1 MKRKTLKLL
10 LSLTLV
16 LCVALALPGL
26 SAGAD
31 YVNSFEAGTDIGS
44 IQVFSSNLVIKSYE
58 KYAGSLPAGLSLSWD
73 DYGIYMAGTPTT
85 AGNYSSSYNVVT
97 ENGTYSFIINISI
110 TGGTTPTE
118 APVTGEPPHITKHPT
133 GETVEPGGSAQFV
146 ARADDATK
154 ITWRLVSKDTTVTY
168 NAADGPDYFPGL
180 SVDGLGTERLTL
192 ENIPSSLNEWC
203 VEAKFENG
211 NGASYSN
218 GARITV
224 KAANT
229 NTNNNNSTNNNNTN
243 NNNTNNNSTNNNN
256 TNNNSNNGSDNQNT
270 GTDLGNDGLTT
281 KTPNINMAPQSTRLK
296 KGETCT
302 LTVQATSPNNGELSY
317 QWYSTN
323 VNNRGMATPIEGA
336 TEASYTPTITE
347 GTMYYCVAVM
357 NTREGVTSEPVYT
370 DLVEVSFEPEATPT
384 PSPTATPTR
393 TSSDNGSYDRGNN
406 TQLIFFGIVGFL
418 ALAAL
423 VGVVVYLR
431 IDSKRSKDE

>member
-1 MKRKTLKLL
+1 MKSKTMKLL

-97 ENGTYSFIINISI
+97 ENGTYSFIINLSI
-110 TGGTTPTE
+110 TGGTAPTA
-118 APVTGEPPHITKHPT
+118 APAAGSTPHITKHPT

-168 NAADGPDYFPGL
+168 NAADGPDYFRGL

-192 ENIPSSLNEWC
+192 ENIPSALDGWC
-203 VEAKFENG
+203 VEAKFENA

-224 KAANT
+224 KAATNT
-229 NTNNNNSTNNNNTN
+229 NTNNNTGNNNNG
-243 NNNTNNNSTNNNN
+243 NTNTN
-256 TNNNSNNGSDNQNT
+256 TNTDNSSINTTGSNDQST
-270 GTDLGNDGLTT
+270 GTDLGNNGLTT
-281 KTPNINMAPQSTRLK
+281 KTPNINVAPQSTRLK

-336 TEASYTPTITE
+336 TNASYTPTQTE

-357 NTREGVTSEPVYT
+357 NTREGITSDPVYT

-393 TSSDNGSYDRGNN
+393 TSSDNGSYNRGNS
-406 TQLIFFGIVGFL
+406 TQLIFFGIIGFL

>member
-192 ENIPSSLNEWC
+192 ENIPSSLNGWC

-243 NNNTNNNSTNNNN
+243 NNSNNSTNNN
-256 TNNNSNNGSDNQNT
+256 TNNSNNNGSDNQNT

-406 TQLIFFGIVGFL
+406 TQLIFFGIIGFL

>member
-16 LCVALALPGL
+16 LCAALALPGL

-97 ENGTYSFIINISI
+97 ENGTYSFIINLSI

-203 VEAKFENG
+203 VEAKFENA

-229 NTNNNNSTNNNNTN
+229 NTNNNNSTNNNNA
-243 NNNTNNNSTNNNN
+243 NNNSTDNNA
-256 TNNNSNNGSDNQNT
+256 NNSNNSNDDQSA
-270 GTDLGNDGLTT
+270 GTDLGNNGLTT

-323 VNNRGMATPIEGA
+323 VNNRGMATPIDGA
-336 TEASYTPTITE
+336 TEASYTPAQTE

-370 DLVEVSFEPEATPT
+370 DLAEVSFEPEATPT
-384 PSPTATPTR
+384 PVATATPTR
-393 TSSDNGSYDRGNN
+393 TSSDNGSYDRGNS
-406 TQLIFFGIVGFL
+406 TQLIFFGIIGFL

-431 IDSKRSKDE
+431 IDSKRSRDE

>member
-110 TGGTTPTE
+110 TGGATPTE

-243 NNNTNNNSTNNNN
+243 NNSNNSTNNNA
-256 TNNNSNNGSDNQNT
+256 NNSNNNGSDNQNT

-384 PSPTATPTR
+384 PVPTATPTR

>member
-1 MKRKTLKLL
+1 MMKKQTLKLL

-16 LCVALALPGL
+16 FCVVLALPGL
-26 SAGAD
+26 SASAD

-97 ENGTYSFIINISI
+97 ENGTYSFIINLSI

-118 APVTGEPPHITKHPT
+118 APAAGDPPHITKHPT

-168 NAADGPDYFPGL
+168 TAADGPDYFPGL

-192 ENIPSSLNEWC
+192 SNIPSSLNEWC
-203 VEAKFENG
+203 VEAKFENE

-224 KAANT
+224 KAVSSNT
-229 NTNNNNSTNNNNTN
+229 NNSSTNNNNSNNSNTNTSANTN
-243 NNNTNNNSTNNNN
+243 NTSNST
-256 TNNNSNNGSDNQNT
+256 TGSNNDQAS
-270 GTDLGNDGLTT
+270 GTDLSNNGLTT
-281 KTPNINMAPQSTRLK
+281 KTPNINVPPQSTRLQ

-336 TEASYTPTITE
+336 TEASYTPNQTE

-357 NTREGVTSEPVYT
+357 NTREGITSQPVYS

-393 TSSDNGSYDRGNN
+393 TSSDNGSYDRGSS
-406 TQLIFFGIVGFL
+406 TQLIFFGIIGFL

>member
-31 YVNSFEAGTDIGS
+31 YVNSFEAGKDIGS

-73 DYGIYMAGTPTT
+73 DYGIYMAGTPTS
-85 AGNYSSSYNVVT
+85 AGNFSSSYNVVT

-110 TGGTTPTE
+110 TGGTTPTATP
-118 APVTGEPPHITKHPT
+118 APGDPPHITKHPT

-243 NNNTNNNSTNNNN
+243 NN
-256 TNNNSNNGSDNQNT
+256 SNHGSDNQNT
-270 GTDLGNDGLTT
+270 GTDLGNDGLTA

-370 DLVEVSFEPEATPT
+370 DLAEVSFEPEATPT

>member
-243 NNNTNNNSTNNNN
+243 NN
-256 TNNNSNNGSDNQNT
+256 SNNGSDNQNT

-323 VNNRGMATPIEGA
+323 VNNRGMATPIAGA

-384 PSPTATPTR
+384 PVPTATPTR

>member
-243 NNNTNNNSTNNNN
+243 NNSNNSTNNN
-256 TNNNSNNGSDNQNT
+256 TNNSNNNGSDNQNT

-370 DLVEVSFEPEATPT
+370 DLAEVNFEPEATPT

>member
-211 NGASYSN
+211 YGASYSN

-229 NTNNNNSTNNNNTN
+229 NTNNNN
-243 NNNTNNNSTNNNN
+243 NTNNNSNNSTNSN
-256 TNNNSNNGSDNQNT
+256 TNNSNNNGSDNQNT

-370 DLVEVSFEPEATPT
+370 DLAEVSFEPEATPT

-406 TQLIFFGIVGFL
+406 TQLIFFGIIGFL
-418 ALAAL
+418 ALASL

-431 IDSKRSKDE
+431 IDSKRSRDE

>member
-243 NNNTNNNSTNNNN
+243 NNSTNNNN

-270 GTDLGNDGLTT
+270 GTDLGNNGLTT

-384 PSPTATPTR
+384 PVPTATPTR

>member
-1 MKRKTLKLL
+1 
-10 LSLTLV
+10 
-16 LCVALALPGL
+16 
-26 SAGAD
+26 
-31 YVNSFEAGTDIGS
+31 
-44 IQVFSSNLVIKSYE
+44 
-58 KYAGSLPAGLSLSWD
+58 
-73 DYGIYMAGTPTT
+73 MAGTPTT

-243 NNNTNNNSTNNNN
+243 NN

-270 GTDLGNDGLTT
+270 GTDLGNNGLTT

-302 LTVQATSPNNGELSY
+302 LTVQATSP
-317 QWYSTN
+317 T
-323 VNNRGMATPIEGA
+323 
-336 TEASYTPTITE
+336 
-347 GTMYYCVAVM
+347 
-357 NTREGVTSEPVYT
+357 
-370 DLVEVSFEPEATPT
+370 
-384 PSPTATPTR
+384 TA
-393 TSSDNGSYDRGNN
+393 N
-406 TQLIFFGIVGFL
+406 
-418 ALAAL
+418 
-423 VGVVVYLR
+423 
-431 IDSKRSKDE
+431 

>member
-243 NNNTNNNSTNNNN
+243 NNN
-256 TNNNSNNGSDNQNT
+256 NNGSDNQNT

-370 DLVEVSFEPEATPT
+370 DLAEVSFEPEATPT

>member
-243 NNNTNNNSTNNNN
+243 NN
-256 TNNNSNNGSDNQNT
+256 SNNGSDNQNT

-302 LTVQATSPNNGELSY
+302 LTIQATSPNNGELSY

-384 PSPTATPTR
+384 PVPTATPTR

>member
-16 LCVALALPGL
+16 LCVALAMPGL

-31 YVNSFEAGTDIGS
+31 YVNSFEAGKDIGS

-58 KYAGSLPAGLSLSWD
+58 KYAGSLPTGLSLSWD
-73 DYGIYMAGTPTT
+73 DYGIYMAGTPTS
-85 AGNYSSSYNVVT
+85 AGNFSSSYNVVT

-110 TGGTTPTE
+110 TGGTTPTATP
-118 APVTGEPPHITKHPT
+118 APGNPPHITKHPT

-168 NAADGPDYFPGL
+168 TAADAPDYFPGL

-192 ENIPSSLNEWC
+192 ENIPSALNEWC
-203 VEAKFENG
+203 VEAKFENA

-224 KAANT
+224 KAAANT
-229 NTNNNNSTNNNNTN
+229 NTNNNNNSSSSNNNNTN
-243 NNNTNNNSTNNNN
+243 TNTNNNTNTATGGNNDQT
-256 TNNNSNNGSDNQNT
+256 T
-270 GTDLGNDGLTT
+270 GTDLSNDGLTT
-281 KTPNINMAPQSTRLK
+281 KTPNINLAPQSTRLK

-323 VNNRGMATPIEGA
+323 VNNRGMATPIDGA
-336 TEASYTPTITE
+336 TNASYTPTQTE

-370 DLVEVSFEPEATPT
+370 DLAEVSFEPEATPT

-393 TSSDNGSYDRGNN
+393 TSSDNGSYNRGNS
-406 TQLIFFGIVGFL
+406 TQLIFFGIIGFL

-431 IDSKRSKDE
+431 IDSKRGRDE

>member
-73 DYGIYMAGTPTT
+73 DYGIYMAGTPTS
-85 AGNYSSSYNVVT
+85 AGNFSSSYNVVT
-97 ENGTYSFIINISI
+97 ENGTYSFIINLSI

-243 NNNTNNNSTNNNN
+243 NNSNNSTNNN
-256 TNNNSNNGSDNQNT
+256 TNNSNNNGSDNQNT

-281 KTPNINMAPQSTRLK
+281 KTPNINMVPQSTRLK

-370 DLVEVSFEPEATPT
+370 DLAEVSFEPEATPT

>member
-31 YVNSFEAGTDIGS
+31 YVNSFEAGKDIGS

-73 DYGIYMAGTPTT
+73 DYGIYMAGTPTS
-85 AGNYSSSYNVVT
+85 AGNFSSSYNVVT
-97 ENGTYSFIINISI
+97 ENGTYSFIINLSI
-110 TGGTTPTE
+110 TGGTTPTATP
-118 APVTGEPPHITKHPT
+118 APGDPPHITKHPT

-243 NNNTNNNSTNNNN
+243 NNSNNSTNNN
-256 TNNNSNNGSDNQNT
+256 TNNSNNNGSDNQNT

>member
-229 NTNNNNSTNNNNTN
+229 NTNNNNSTNNNNTH
-243 NNNTNNNSTNNNN
+243 NNSTNNNN

>member
-229 NTNNNNSTNNNNTN
+229 NTNNNNSTS

-270 GTDLGNDGLTT
+270 GTDLGNDSLTT

-384 PSPTATPTR
+384 PVPTATPTR

>member
-211 NGASYSN
+211 YGASYSN

-243 NNNTNNNSTNNNN
+243 NNSNNSTNNN
-256 TNNNSNNGSDNQNT
+256 TNNSNNNGSDNQNT

-302 LTVQATSPNNGELSY
+302 LTIQATSPNNGELSY

-384 PSPTATPTR
+384 PVPTATPTR

>member
-1 MKRKTLKLL
+1 MKSKTMKLL

-97 ENGTYSFIINISI
+97 ENGTYSFIINLSI
-110 TGGTTPTE
+110 TGGTTPTK
-118 APVTGEPPHITKHPT
+118 APATGNPPHITKHPT

-192 ENIPSSLNEWC
+192 SNIPSSLNEWC
-203 VEAKFENG
+203 VEAKFENA

-224 KAANT
+224 KAT
-229 NTNNNNSTNNNNTN
+229 NNNTN
-243 NNNTNNNSTNNNN
+243 NNNSANNSSNNNSNNN
-256 TNNNSNNGSDNQNT
+256 TNNNTNNSTNGSSDQNS
-270 GTDLGNDGLTT
+270 GTDLGNNGLTT
-281 KTPNINMAPQSTRLK
+281 KTPNINVAPQSTRLK

-317 QWYSTN
+317 QWYSNT
-323 VNNRGMATPIEGA
+323 VNNRATATPIEGA
-336 TEASYTPTITE
+336 TDASYTIPQTD
-347 GTMYYCVAVM
+347 GTMYYCVGVW
-357 NTREGVTSEPVYT
+357 NTREGVKRDVVYT
-370 DLVEVSFEPEATPT
+370 DLIEVSFEPEATPT

>member
-16 LCVALALPGL
+16 LCVALAMPGL

-31 YVNSFEAGTDIGS
+31 YVNSFEAGKDIGS

-73 DYGIYMAGTPTT
+73 DYGIYMAGTPTS
-85 AGNYSSSYNVVT
+85 AGNFSSSYNVVT

-110 TGGTTPTE
+110 TGGTAPTATP
-118 APVTGEPPHITKHPT
+118 APGNPPHITKHPT

-168 NAADGPDYFPGL
+168 TAADAPDYFPGL

-192 ENIPSSLNEWC
+192 ENIPSALNEWC
-203 VEAKFENG
+203 VEAKFENA

-224 KAANT
+224 KAAANT
-229 NTNNNNSTNNNNTN
+229 NTNNNNNSSSSNNNNTN
-243 NNNTNNNSTNNNN
+243 TNTNNNTNTATGGNNDQT
-256 TNNNSNNGSDNQNT
+256 T
-270 GTDLGNDGLTT
+270 GTDLSNDGLTT
-281 KTPNINMAPQSTRLK
+281 KTPNINVAPQSTRLK

-323 VNNRGMATPIEGA
+323 VNNRGMATPIDGA
-336 TEASYTPTITE
+336 TNASYTPTQTE

-370 DLVEVSFEPEATPT
+370 DLAEVSFEPEATPT

-393 TSSDNGSYDRGNN
+393 TSSDNGSYNRGNS
-406 TQLIFFGIVGFL
+406 TQLIFFGIIGFL

-431 IDSKRSKDE
+431 IDSKRGRDE

>member
-1 MKRKTLKLL
+1 MKSKTMKLL

-97 ENGTYSFIINISI
+97 ENGTYSFIINLSI
-110 TGGTTPTE
+110 TGGTTPTK
-118 APVTGEPPHITKHPT
+118 APATGNPPHITKHPT

-154 ITWRLVSKDTTVTY
+154 ITRRLVSKDTTVTY

-203 VEAKFENG
+203 VEAKFENE

-224 KAANT
+224 KAT
-229 NTNNNNSTNNNNTN
+229 NNNTN
-243 NNNTNNNSTNNNN
+243 NNTNNSTGGNNDQ
-256 TNNNSNNGSDNQNT
+256 NS
-270 GTDLGNDGLTT
+270 GTDLGSNGLTT
-281 KTPNINMAPQSTRLK
+281 KTPNINVAPQSTRLK

-323 VNNRGMATPIEGA
+323 VNNRGMATPIDGA
-336 TEASYTPTITE
+336 TEASYTPTQTE

-357 NTREGVTSEPVYT
+357 NTREGVTSDPVYT
-370 DLVEVSFEPEATPT
+370 DLAEVSFEPEATPT

>member
-10 LSLTLV
+10 LSLMLV

-243 NNNTNNNSTNNNN
+243 NNSTNNNN
-256 TNNNSNNGSDNQNT
+256 TNNSSNNGSDNQNT
-270 GTDLGNDGLTT
+270 GTDLGNNGLTT

-384 PSPTATPTR
+384 PVPTATPTR

-431 IDSKRSKDE
+431 IDSKRSKNE

>member
-31 YVNSFEAGTDIGS
+31 YVNNFEAGTDIGS

-110 TGGTTPTE
+110 TGGATPTE

-243 NNNTNNNSTNNNN
+243 NNSTNNNN

-270 GTDLGNDGLTT
+270 GTDLGNNGLTT

-384 PSPTATPTR
+384 PVPTATPTR

>member
-229 NTNNNNSTNNNNTN
+229 NTNNNNSTS

-256 TNNNSNNGSDNQNT
+256 SNNNSNNGSDNQNT
-270 GTDLGNDGLTT
+270 GTDLGNNGLTT

-317 QWYSTN
+317 QWYSNT
-323 VNNRGMATPIEGA
+323 VNNRATATPIEGA
-336 TEASYTPTITE
+336 TDASYTIPQTD
-347 GTMYYCVAVM
+347 GTMYYCVGVW
-357 NTREGVTSEPVYT
+357 NTREGVKSDVVYT
-370 DLVEVSFEPEATPT
+370 DLIEVSFEPEATPT
-384 PSPTATPTR
+384 PVPTATPTR

>member
-1 MKRKTLKLL
+1 MKSKTMKLL

-26 SAGAD
+26 SADAD

-97 ENGTYSFIINISI
+97 ENGTYSFIINLSI
-110 TGGTTPTE
+110 TGGTTPTK
-118 APVTGEPPHITKHPT
+118 APATGNPPHITKHPT

-192 ENIPSSLNEWC
+192 SNIPSSLNEWC
-203 VEAKFENG
+203 VEAKFENA
-211 NGASYSN
+211 NGPSYSN

-224 KAANT
+224 KAT
-229 NTNNNNSTNNNNTN
+229 NNNTN
-243 NNNTNNNSTNNNN
+243 NNNSANNSSNNNSNNN
-256 TNNNSNNGSDNQNT
+256 TNNNTNNSTNGSSDQNS
-270 GTDLGNDGLTT
+270 GTDLGNNGLTT
-281 KTPNINMAPQSTRLK
+281 KTPNINVAPQSTRLK

-317 QWYSTN
+317 QWYSNT
-323 VNNRGMATPIEGA
+323 VNNRATATPIEGA
-336 TEASYTPTITE
+336 TDASYTIPQTD
-347 GTMYYCVAVM
+347 GTMYYCVGVW
-357 NTREGVTSEPVYT
+357 NTREGVKSDVVYT
-370 DLVEVSFEPEATPT
+370 DLIEVSFEPETTPT

>member
-31 YVNSFEAGTDIGS
+31 YVNSFEAGKDIGS

-110 TGGTTPTE
+110 TGGATPTE

-243 NNNTNNNSTNNNN
+243 NNSNNSTNNNA
-256 TNNNSNNGSDNQNT
+256 NNSNNNGSDNQNT

>member
-110 TGGTTPTE
+110 IGGTTPTE

-211 NGASYSN
+211 YGASYSN

-229 NTNNNNSTNNNNTN
+229 NTND
-243 NNNTNNNSTNNNN
+243 NNSTNNNN
-256 TNNNSNNGSDNQNT
+256 TNNNSNNSTNNNTNNSNNNGSDNQNT

-370 DLVEVSFEPEATPT
+370 DLAEVSFEPEATPT

>member
-243 NNNTNNNSTNNNN
+243 NN
-256 TNNNSNNGSDNQNT
+256 SNNGSDNQNT

-384 PSPTATPTR
+384 PVPTATPTR

>member
-1 MKRKTLKLL
+1 MKRKTLKLM

-31 YVNSFEAGTDIGS
+31 YVNSFEAGKDIGS

-58 KYAGSLPAGLSLSWD
+58 KYAGSLPTGLSLSWD
-73 DYGIYMAGTPTT
+73 DYGIYMAGTPTS
-85 AGNYSSSYNVVT
+85 AGNFSSSYNVVT

-110 TGGTTPTE
+110 TGGTTPTATP
-118 APVTGEPPHITKHPT
+118 APGNPPHITKHPT

-168 NAADGPDYFPGL
+168 TAADAPDYFPGL

-192 ENIPSSLNEWC
+192 ENIPSALNEWC
-203 VEAKFENG
+203 VEAKFENA

-224 KAANT
+224 KAAANTSTNNNNNSSSSNNNNTNT
-229 NTNNNNSTNNNNTN
+229 NTNNNTNTATGGNNDQT
-243 NNNTNNNSTNNNN
+243 
-256 TNNNSNNGSDNQNT
+256 T
-270 GTDLGNDGLTT
+270 GTDLSNDGLTT
-281 KTPNINMAPQSTRLK
+281 KTPNINLAPQSTRLK

-323 VNNRGMATPIEGA
+323 VNNRGMATPIDGA
-336 TEASYTPTITE
+336 TNASYTPTQTE

-370 DLVEVSFEPEATPT
+370 DLAEVSFEPEATPT

-393 TSSDNGSYDRGNN
+393 TSSDNGSYNRGNS
-406 TQLIFFGIVGFL
+406 TQLIFFGIIGFL

-431 IDSKRSKDE
+431 IDSKRGRDE

>member
-243 NNNTNNNSTNNNN
+243 NNSNNSTNNNA
-256 TNNNSNNGSDNQNT
+256 NNSNNNGSDNQNT

-431 IDSKRSKDE
+431 IDSKRGKDE

>member
-1 MKRKTLKLL
+1 MKRKILKLL

-31 YVNSFEAGTDIGS
+31 YVNSFEVGSDIGS

-58 KYAGSLPAGLSLSWD
+58 KYAGSLPGGLSLSWD

-97 ENGTYSFIINISI
+97 ENGTYSFIINLSI
-110 TGGTTPTE
+110 TGGTVPTA
-118 APVTGEPPHITKHPT
+118 APATGNPPHITKHPT

-168 NAADGPDYFPGL
+168 NAADAPDYFPGL

-192 ENIPSSLNEWC
+192 ENIPSALNEWC
-203 VEAKFENG
+203 VEAKFENA

-224 KAANT
+224 KAAT
-229 NTNNNNSTNNNNTN
+229 NTSTNNNNAS
-243 NNNTNNNSTNNNN
+243 NNNSSTN
-256 TNNNSNNGSDNQNT
+256 TNTNSNANTTTGNNDQNS
-270 GTDLGNDGLTT
+270 GTDLVNEGLTT
-281 KTPNINMAPQSTRLK
+281 KTPNINVAPQSTRLK

-336 TEASYTPTITE
+336 TEASYTPTQTE

-370 DLVEVSFEPEATPT
+370 DLAEVSFEPEATPT

-393 TSSDNGSYDRGNN
+393 TSSDNGSYNRGNS
-406 TQLIFFGIVGFL
+406 TQLIFFGIIGFL

-431 IDSKRSKDE
+431 IDSKRSRDE

>member
-211 NGASYSN
+211 NSASYSN

-229 NTNNNNSTNNNNTN
+229 NTNNNNSTSNNNA
-243 NNNTNNNSTNNNN
+243 NNNSTNNNN

-384 PSPTATPTR
+384 PVPTATPTR

>member
-229 NTNNNNSTNNNNTN
+229 NTNNNNSTS

-270 GTDLGNDGLTT
+270 GTDLGNNGLTT

-302 LTVQATSPNNGELSY
+302 LTIQATSPNNGELSY

-384 PSPTATPTR
+384 PVPTATPTR

>member
-31 YVNSFEAGTDIGS
+31 YVNSFEVGTDIGS

-73 DYGIYMAGTPTT
+73 DYGIYMAGTPTS
-85 AGNYSSSYNVVT
+85 AGNFSSSYNVVT
-97 ENGTYSFIINISI
+97 ENGTYSFIINLSI

-243 NNNTNNNSTNNNN
+243 NNSNNSTNNN
-256 TNNNSNNGSDNQNT
+256 TNNSNNNGSDNQNT

-281 KTPNINMAPQSTRLK
+281 KTPNINMVPQSTRLK

-370 DLVEVSFEPEATPT
+370 DLAEVSFEPEATPT

>member
-110 TGGTTPTE
+110 TGGATPTE

-211 NGASYSN
+211 YGASYSN

-243 NNNTNNNSTNNNN
+243 NNSTNNNN
-256 TNNNSNNGSDNQNT
+256 TNNSSNNGSDNQNT
-270 GTDLGNDGLTT
+270 GTDLGNNGLTT

-302 LTVQATSPNNGELSY
+302 LTIQATSPNNGELSY

-370 DLVEVSFEPEATPT
+370 DLAEVSFEPEATPT

-406 TQLIFFGIVGFL
+406 TQLIFFGIIGFL

-431 IDSKRSKDE
+431 IDSKRSRDE

>member
-31 YVNSFEAGTDIGS
+31 YVNSFEAGSDIGS

-58 KYAGSLPAGLSLSWD
+58 KYAGSLPGGLSLSWD

-97 ENGTYSFIINISI
+97 ENGTYSFIINLSI
-110 TGGTTPTE
+110 TGGTVPTA
-118 APVTGEPPHITKHPT
+118 APATGNPPHITKHPT

-168 NAADGPDYFPGL
+168 NAADAPDYFPGL

-192 ENIPSSLNEWC
+192 ENIPSALNEWC
-203 VEAKFENG
+203 VEAKFENA

-224 KAANT
+224 KAAT
-229 NTNNNNSTNNNNTN
+229 NTSTNNNNAS
-243 NNNTNNNSTNNNN
+243 NNNSSTN
-256 TNNNSNNGSDNQNT
+256 TNTNSNANTTTGNNDQNS
-270 GTDLGNDGLTT
+270 GTDLVNEGLTT
-281 KTPNINMAPQSTRLK
+281 KTPNINVAPQSTRLQ
-296 KGETCT
+296 KGQTCT

-336 TEASYTPTITE
+336 TEASYTPTQTE

-357 NTREGVTSEPVYT
+357 NTREGITSEPVYT
-370 DLVEVSFEPEATPT
+370 DLAEVSFEPEATPT

-393 TSSDNGSYDRGNN
+393 TSSDNGSYNRGNS
-406 TQLIFFGIVGFL
+406 TQLIFFGIIGFL

-431 IDSKRSKDE
+431 IDSKRSRDE

>member
-31 YVNSFEAGTDIGS
+31 YVNSFEAGKDIGS

-73 DYGIYMAGTPTT
+73 DYGIYMAGTPTS
-85 AGNYSSSYNVVT
+85 AGNFSSSYNVVT
-97 ENGTYSFIINISI
+97 ENGTYSFIINLSI
-110 TGGTTPTE
+110 TGGTTPTATP
-118 APVTGEPPHITKHPT
+118 APGNPPHITKHPT

-168 NAADGPDYFPGL
+168 TAADAPDYFPGL

-192 ENIPSSLNEWC
+192 ENIPSALNEWC
-203 VEAKFENG
+203 VEAKFENA

-224 KAANT
+224 KAAANT
-229 NTNNNNSTNNNNTN
+229 NTNNNNNSSNSNNNNTN
-243 NNNTNNNSTNNNN
+243 TNTSTNTNNNTTTGNNDQ
-256 TNNNSNNGSDNQNT
+256 TT
-270 GTDLGNDGLTT
+270 GTDLSNDGLTT
-281 KTPNINMAPQSTRLK
+281 KTPNINLAPQSTRLK

-323 VNNRGMATPIEGA
+323 VNNRGMATPIDGA
-336 TEASYTPTITE
+336 TNASYTPTQTE

-370 DLVEVSFEPEATPT
+370 DLAEVSFEPEATPT
-384 PSPTATPTR
+384 PVPTATPTR
-393 TSSDNGSYDRGNN
+393 TSSDNGSYNRGNS
-406 TQLIFFGIVGFL
+406 TQLIFFGIIGFL

-431 IDSKRSKDE
+431 IDSKRGRDE

>member
-31 YVNSFEAGTDIGS
+31 YVNSFEAGKDIGS

-73 DYGIYMAGTPTT
+73 DYGIYMAGTPTS
-85 AGNYSSSYNVVT
+85 AGNFSSSYNVVT

-110 TGGTTPTE
+110 TGGTTPTATP
-118 APVTGEPPHITKHPT
+118 APGDPPHITKHPT

-168 NAADGPDYFPGL
+168 TAADAPDYFPGL
-180 SVDGLGTERLTL
+180 GVDGLGTERLTL
-192 ENIPSSLNEWC
+192 ENIPSALNEWC
-203 VEAKFENG
+203 VEAKFENA

-224 KAANT
+224 KAASNT
-229 NTNNNNSTNNNNTN
+229 NTNNNNNSSNSN
-243 NNNTNNNSTNNNN
+243 NNNSTNTN
-256 TNNNSNNGSDNQNT
+256 TNSNTNTTTGNNDQTT
-270 GTDLGNDGLTT
+270 GTDLSNDGLTT
-281 KTPNINMAPQSTRLK
+281 KTPNINLAPQSTRLK

-323 VNNRGMATPIEGA
+323 VNNRGMATPIDGA
-336 TEASYTPTITE
+336 TNASYTPTQTE

-357 NTREGVTSEPVYT
+357 NTREGITSEPVYT
-370 DLVEVSFEPEATPT
+370 DLAEVSFEPEATPT
-384 PSPTATPTR
+384 PVPTATPTR
-393 TSSDNGSYDRGNN
+393 TSSDNGSYNRGNS
-406 TQLIFFGIVGFL
+406 TQLIFFGIIGFL

-431 IDSKRSKDE
+431 IDSKRSRDE